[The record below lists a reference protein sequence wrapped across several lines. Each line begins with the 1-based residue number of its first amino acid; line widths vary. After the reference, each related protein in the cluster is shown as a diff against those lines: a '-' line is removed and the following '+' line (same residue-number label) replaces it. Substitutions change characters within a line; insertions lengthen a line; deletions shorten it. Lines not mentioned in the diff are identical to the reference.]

1 MRHFPPPRIAEIEEI
16 LTVSA
21 RCWRTARDGGLPV
34 QPALFRALEESD
46 RGLLAPVF
54 DSLFTLYEAA
64 IGRPLAPGRAARL
77 SEDERR
83 LLGFMDGTAPRRACL
98 DCPEGAATALDCAIC
113 STRIMIGL
121 AASPSL

>member
-1 MRHFPPPRIAEIEEI
+1 
-16 LTVSA
+16 
-21 RCWRTARDGGLPV
+21 
-34 QPALFRALEESD
+34 
-46 RGLLAPVF
+46 
-54 DSLFTLYEAA
+54 
-64 IGRPLAPGRAARL
+64 LAPGRAARL